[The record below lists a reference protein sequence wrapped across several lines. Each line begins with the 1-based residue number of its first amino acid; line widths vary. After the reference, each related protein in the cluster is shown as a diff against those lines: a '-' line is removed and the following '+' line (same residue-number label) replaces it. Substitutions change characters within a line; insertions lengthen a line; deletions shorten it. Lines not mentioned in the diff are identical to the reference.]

1 MNNDAAGAMAQ
12 RVAAAWGALDGVPR
26 LIRNREN
33 IVFEALFTDGR
44 RAALRLHRAGYQ
56 TTQAIEAELIWTER
70 LAEAGFP
77 CALPLRCLNGDLVCV
92 TDGVAASVVTWID
105 ADGIGEND
113 VTYDGNEAAHCALYR
128 DVGRLIRALHEATD
142 AMDTGDITRPSWE
155 REALLGDAPLWGR
168 FWENPSLTSTEVD
181 ELQAAR
187 ARAKEHLTRLD
198 PAVGLIHA
206 DLLQENILQNG
217 AGLWLIDFDDSGLGY
232 RGYDLG
238 TALIQHAELAYLPAL
253 EAALCDGYGADAALR
268 DAVPLYV
275 MLRSMT

>member
-1 MNNDAAGAMAQ
+1 M
-12 RVAAAWGALDGVPR
+12 
-26 LIRNREN
+26 
-33 IVFEALFTDGR
+33 
-44 RAALRLHRAGYQ
+44 
-56 TTQAIEAELIWTER
+56 
-70 LAEAGFP
+70 
-77 CALPLRCLNGDLVCV
+77 
-92 TDGVAASVVTWID
+92 
-105 ADGIGEND
+105 
-113 VTYDGNEAAHCALYR
+113 
-128 DVGRLIRALHEATD
+128 
-142 AMDTGDITRPSWE
+142 
-155 REALLGDAPLWGR
+155 LGDAPLWGR

-275 MLRSMT
+275 MLRSMASCGWIMSRAPATDPRQRFYAQRALTCARRYAQTTTSISA